1 MKRQRR
7 GIKPLRMSGPKRS
20 KVQVGLHVFVVFIA
34 IVLVSAAIG
43 LSLNLYFEE
52 KEVAHAMASR

>member
-1 MKRQRR
+1 
-7 GIKPLRMSGPKRS
+7 MSGPKRS

>member
-1 MKRQRR
+1 MKIQRR
-7 GIKPLRMSGPKRS
+7 SAKPIGIGPRKSRIRIG
-20 KVQVGLHVFVVFIA
+20 QRAFVFFILTA
-34 IVLVSAAIG
+34 LVTAAIG